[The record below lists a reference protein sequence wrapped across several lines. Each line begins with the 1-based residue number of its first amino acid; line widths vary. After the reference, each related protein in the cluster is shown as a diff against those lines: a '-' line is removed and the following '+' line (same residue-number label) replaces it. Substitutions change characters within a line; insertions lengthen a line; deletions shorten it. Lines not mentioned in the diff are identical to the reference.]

1 MQLNIHTLKSYFSN
15 VIAAGFHGEL
25 LPPVSGLTS
34 VIKGHGHYT
43 SKIIHDEEL
52 STPGITEHQMSLTKE
67 KAILLIRNPYDT
79 IYGYRH
85 YVFHGQH
92 GHTYISKFLGK
103 GKLLRDQKRWEKII
117 YKYLR

>member
-1 MQLNIHTLKSYFSN
+1 M
-15 VIAAGFHGEL
+15 IAAGFHGET

-34 VIKGHGHYT
+34 VIKGHGHY
-43 SKIIHDEEL
+43 SNKIINNEEL
-52 STPGITEHQMSLTKE
+52 STPGDTEHQMSLTKE
-67 KAILLIRNPYDT
+67 KAILLIRNPYDA

>member
-1 MQLNIHTLKSYFSN
+1 MQLNVRILKRYFSN
-15 VIAAGFHGEL
+15 VIAAGFHGEM

-52 STPGITEHQMSLTKE
+52 STPGVTEHQMSLTKE
-67 KAILLIRNPYDT
+67 KAILLIRSPYDA

-117 YKYLR
+117 YKYQR